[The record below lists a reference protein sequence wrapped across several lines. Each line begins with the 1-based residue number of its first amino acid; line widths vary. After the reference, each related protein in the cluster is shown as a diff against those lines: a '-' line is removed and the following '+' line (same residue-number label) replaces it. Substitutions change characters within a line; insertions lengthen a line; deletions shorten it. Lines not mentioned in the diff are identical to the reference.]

1 MGAKMRQAAIRNVI
15 CGENVVIYDPVN
27 LYDCELAEDVFIGPF
42 VEIGGIRKSV
52 RAAKS
57 SLTVLSANM

>member
-1 MGAKMRQAAIRNVI
+1 MSANIRQATIRNVI

-42 VEIGGIRKSV
+42 DEIQGHSKIGKGSKIQSHSLSV
-52 RAAKS
+52 N
-57 SLTVLSANM
+57 T